1 MSDVIAGR
9 ALRIAMMLESDGPGG
24 AEYVLIQLSEELRR
38 RGHSVVPVGP
48 DRGMGWLD
56 RVLRERGFH
65 TEKFSLR
72 RPLDIGCLRGMV
84 GMLRRNE
91 VDLIHSHEFTMAVY
105 GAAAAKILRRP
116 YVVTI
121 HGAHAIVNA
130 WRRRTALRWA
140 IRGSRAATAVSDHTS
155 RLLESALKLDHGT
168 LATVRNGIPVRT
180 GDAAVFRAELGLGAD
195 DLLVVAVGNLRP
207 GKAHRCL
214 LDALVGLDRAR
225 VPRWHLAIA
234 GRGREKEPLAQ
245 AALAAGVAD
254 RVHLLGHRDDIPAI
268 LAAADVF
275 AMPSLFEGLPLAIL
289 EAMFAGK
296 PVVASAVGGIPE
308 AIRDG
313 IEGRLVPAGDVAAL
327 SRALDELLVDVARR
341 AASGAAAR
349 RRAEAEFTI
358 SHMADAYERLYAC
371 RPRPS
376 LPRTAPAIPR
386 P

>member
-1 MSDVIAGR
+1 MSGVIAGR
-9 ALRIAMMLESDGPGG
+9 PLRIAMMLESDGPGG

-38 RGHSVVPVGP
+38 RGHTVVPVGP

-72 RPLDIGCLRGMV
+72 RPLDLRCLRGMV
-84 GMLRRNE
+84 AMLRRNE
-91 VDLIHSHEFTMAVY
+91 IDLIHSHEFTMAVY

-116 YVVTI
+116 YIVTI

-155 RLLESALKLDHGT
+155 RLIDTALKLDQGT
-168 LATVRNGIPVRT
+168 LATVRNGIPART
-180 GDAAVFRAELGLGAD
+180 ADAGAFRAELGLGPG
-195 DLLVVAVGNLRP
+195 DLLVVAIGNLRP

-214 LDALVGLDRAR
+214 LDALAGLDRAR

-234 GRGREKEPLAQ
+234 GRGKQKEPLAQ
-245 AALAAGVAD
+245 ASEAAGVGD
-254 RVHLLGHRDDIPAI
+254 RVHLLGHRDDVPAI

-275 AMPSLFEGLPLAIL
+275 AMPSLFEGLPLAVL

-313 IEGRLVPAGDVAAL
+313 VEGRLVPAGDVAAL
-327 SRALDELLVDVARR
+327 ARALEELLIDPGKRVAF
-341 AASGAAAR
+341 GAAGR
-349 RRAEAEFTI
+349 LRAEAEFTI
-358 SHMADAYERLYAC
+358 SHMADAYERLYA
-371 RPRPS
+371 PRPS
-376 LPRTAPAIPR
+376 LPRTAPTIER